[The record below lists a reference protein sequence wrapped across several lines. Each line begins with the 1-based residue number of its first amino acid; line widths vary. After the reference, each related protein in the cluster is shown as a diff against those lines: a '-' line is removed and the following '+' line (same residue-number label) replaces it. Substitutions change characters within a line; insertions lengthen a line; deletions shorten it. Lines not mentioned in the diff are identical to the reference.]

1 MQFKKSLIIVL
12 FSITIICSRTNAQ
25 IEVAHLNSKDFAANG
40 FGGFLNFAFP
50 VAEYGA
56 VSAEVGFYYFK
67 KSGDQ
72 VLMLPLLLGYRHMLQ
87 DPEEG
92 FYLEPNAGYN
102 IGYTD
107 IQKEDENGQLIYD
120 PVTGE
125 YAEQKA
131 MGITTGLAAGYIFN
145 GKLKFNLGLRYQRIF
160 VSGDP
165 SYNLFSFRISHPLS
179 FRRRE

>member
-1 MQFKKSLIIVL
+1 MQKKSFVPLIAL
-12 FSITIICSRTNAQ
+12 FFLLSSASAQ
-25 IEVAHLNSKDFAANG
+25 IEVAHLRSKDFAANG
-40 FGGFLNFAFP
+40 FGGFLNFSFP

-56 VSAEVGFYYFK
+56 VSAELGFYYFK

-72 VLMLPLLLGYRHMLQ
+72 VLMLPLLLGYRYMLQ
-87 DPEEG
+87 DPEDG

-145 GKLKFNLGLRYQRIF
+145 GNLKFNLGLRYQRVF

-165 SYNLFSFRISHPLS
+165 SYNLFSFRISYPLS

>member
-1 MQFKKSLIIVL
+1 MQKKNFIPLIAL
-12 FSITIICSRTNAQ
+12 FFLLSSASAQ
-25 IEVAHLNSKDFAANG
+25 IEVAHLRSKDFAANG

-72 VLMLPLLLGYRHMLQ
+72 VLMLPLLLGYRYMLQ

-92 FYLEPNAGYN
+92 FFVEPNAGYN
-102 IGYTD
+102 IGFTD

-131 MGITTGLAAGYIFN
+131 KGITAGLGAGYVFN

-165 SYNLFSFRISHPLS
+165 SYNLFSFRISYPLS
-179 FRRRE
+179 FWRRE

>member
-1 MQFKKSLIIVL
+1 MQKKNFISLIAL
-12 FSITIICSRTNAQ
+12 FFLLSSACAQ
-25 IEVAHLNSKDFAANG
+25 IEVAHLRSKDFAANG

-56 VSAEVGFYYFK
+56 VSAEMGFYYFK

-72 VLMLPLLLGYRHMLQ
+72 VLMLPLLLGYRYMLQ

-92 FYLEPNAGYN
+92 FFVEPNAGYN
-102 IGYTD
+102 IGFTD

-131 MGITTGLAAGYIFN
+131 KGITAGLGAGYVFN

>member
-1 MQFKKSLIIVL
+1 MQKKSFVPLIAL
-12 FSITIICSRTNAQ
+12 FFLLSSASAQ
-25 IEVAHLNSKDFAANG
+25 IEVAHLRSKDFAANG

-56 VSAEVGFYYFK
+56 VSAEMGFYYFK

-72 VLMLPLLLGYRHMLQ
+72 VLMLPLLLGYRYMLQ

-92 FYLEPNAGYN
+92 FFVEPNAGYN
-102 IGYTD
+102 IGFTD

-131 MGITTGLAAGYIFN
+131 KGITAGLGAGYVFN

-165 SYNLFSFRISHPLS
+165 SYNLFSFRISYPLS
-179 FRRRE
+179 FWRRE